1 MSWIRCNMYRN
12 TNYGYSF
19 WTNAQSKHI
28 CTMLQNYKK
37 MSHLNFLPLFA
48 VPSILFSGKFAEN
61 HVAMV
66 ASIYNNFPYP
76 DRKSPVHVLVNKMI
90 FDSKVMEV
98 KSQVQISHRFIPIRT
113 GYKTSDLSS
122 IMYPIQTEVLM

>member
-1 MSWIRCNMYRN
+1 MQDSLRGNNCERFYTRLDCH
-12 TNYGYSF
+12 GYVVICIVTLTMDTAF
-19 WTNAQSKHI
+19 GLMHI
-28 CTMLQNYKK
+28 VTMLQNYKK

-98 KSQVQISHRFIPIRT
+98 
-113 GYKTSDLSS
+113 
-122 IMYPIQTEVLM
+122 

>member
-1 MSWIRCNMYRN
+1 
-12 TNYGYSF
+12 
-19 WTNAQSKHI
+19 
-28 CTMLQNYKK
+28 MLQNYKK

>member
-1 MSWIRCNMYRN
+1 MDTAFGLMHNQNIS
-12 TNYGYSF
+12 
-19 WTNAQSKHI
+19 AQCYKI
-28 CTMLQNYKK
+28 TKK
-37 MSHLNFLPLFA
+37 MSHLFA

-113 GYKTSDLSS
+113 GYKISVLSS
-122 IMYPIQTEVLM
+122 IMCPFQTELFM